1 VITDHEVTIA
11 GIIATLAVSIWNSI
25 RIRTVHILVNSNL
38 TTAIEKY
45 DQEKVRTVQ
54 LEDTMKGAALPVPPR
69 PKSEVPDG
77 LNQGR

>member
-38 TTAIEKY
+38 TTAIGKY

-54 LEDTMKGAALPVPPR
+54 LEDTMKDAALPVPPR